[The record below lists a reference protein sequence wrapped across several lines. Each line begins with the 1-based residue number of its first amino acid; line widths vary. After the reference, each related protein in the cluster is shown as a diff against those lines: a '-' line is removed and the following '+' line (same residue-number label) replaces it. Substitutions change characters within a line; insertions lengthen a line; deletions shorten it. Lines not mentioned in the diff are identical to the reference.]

1 MLPRVIRSAV
11 VTLIVLSVSATASAT
26 IMVEVPLDEMIASA
40 DTIVHG
46 TVVRSAVRVE
56 MRDDGTLEP
65 QTITTIRVR
74 EWIAGQGGETV
85 TLREL
90 GGVWQGGVLR
100 YEGTPEYRVGEEVVV
115 FLARRPEAPNDLR
128 TLGMVQGKFLVRHG
142 VPGVSASVHRD
153 LEGIAFYQW
162 ANGQQV
168 VQAPGADPA
177 MELQHFLAYVRQ
189 FRSEQIRAE
198 QTRAQLDGRTL

>member
-1 MLPRVIRSAV
+1 MLPRVLRSAA

-46 TVVRSAVRVE
+46 TVVHSTVRVA

-74 EWIAGQGGETV
+74 EWIAGAGGETV

-90 GGVWQGGVLR
+90 GGAWQGGVVS
-100 YEGTPEYRVGEEVVV
+100 YEGTPQYRVGEEVVV
-115 FLARRPEAPNDLR
+115 FLARRPEAPHDLR
-128 TLGMVQGKFLVRHG
+128 TLGMVQGKFIVRHG
-142 VPGVSASVHRD
+142 VPGVPSSVRRD
-153 LEGIAFYQW
+153 LEGIAFYRW
-162 ANGQQV
+162 ADGHAT
-168 VQAPGADPA
+168 VQSPHNDPA
-177 MELQHFLAYVRQ
+177 MELQTFLAYVRQ
-189 FRSEQIRAE
+189 ARA
-198 QTRAQLDGRTL
+198 ALGRTL